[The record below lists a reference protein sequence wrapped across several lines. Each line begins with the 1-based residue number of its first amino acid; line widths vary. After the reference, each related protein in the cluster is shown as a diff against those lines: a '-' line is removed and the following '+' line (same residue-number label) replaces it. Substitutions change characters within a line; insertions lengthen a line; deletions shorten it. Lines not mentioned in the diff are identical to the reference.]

1 MSISRSAYLL
11 PRLLFIHTSGQV
23 LSRTRIS
30 RIMAMSAS
38 EGDVYV
44 GTTERGL
51 TQELQFPVPWGN
63 IAGKAWGDP
72 LGRPV
77 LGLHGYLDN
86 ANTFDTLAPLL
97 PKDLYFVSL
106 DLSGHGHSS
115 HFPLGMT
122 YKYENYLMDVHRV
135 VQGRFSFIVW
145 LLVFLHQKLTLLLE
159 QLQDMIM
166 ETVSNVIDRK
176 DIKSYFVFMLILCS
190 FSALAWKKFSF
201 IAHSLGGSI
210 AIMYSA
216 VFPASVE
223 RLTLL
228 DISGPFYHPLEGT
241 VERLADSVHRKL
253 HVEKTSQLPPHVYSR
268 EVALNKL
275 LQGNEWVTRKSG
287 AVLLERGTREVEG
300 GLVYTR
306 DLNLK
311 NLGFFSLTPEQAEEL
326 VKGVKCPV
334 LMLSA
339 TERLAPPEYDRE
351 RSQMF
356 LPLFKANSSQFTE
369 LQIEGN
375 HHVHLNNPERVAPHI
390 SAFFTPDTPTQP
402 QTESKL

>member
-23 LSRTRIS
+23 LSCTRIS
-30 RIMAMSAS
+30 RTMAMSTS

-51 TQELQFPVPWGN
+51 TQELQFPVPWGH

-106 DLSGHGHSS
+106 DLPGHGRSS
-115 HFPLGMT
+115 HFPLGMS

-135 VQGRFSFIVW
+135 VQ
-145 LLVFLHQKLTLLLE
+145 
-159 QLQDMIM
+159 
-166 ETVSNVIDRK
+166 
-176 DIKSYFVFMLILCS
+176 
-190 FSALAWKKFSF
+190 ALGWKKFSF
-201 IAHSLGGSI
+201 IAHSLGGSV

-223 RLTLL
+223 RLTIL
-228 DISGPFYHPLEGT
+228 DISGPLYRPLEGT
-241 VERLADSVHRKL
+241 VERLADAVNRKL
-253 HVEKTSQLPPHVYSR
+253 DVEKTSELPPHVYSR

-275 LQGNEWVTRKSG
+275 LQGNAWVTRKSG

-311 NLGFFSLTPEQAEEL
+311 TLAFFSLTAEQSEEL

-334 LMLSA
+334 LLLSA
-339 TERLAPPEYDRE
+339 TERLAPPEYDLE
-351 RSQMF
+351 RSQRF

-375 HHVHLNNPERVAPHI
+375 HHVHLNNPERLAPHI
-390 SAFFTPDTPTQP
+390 SAFFTPETPTQP